1 MYLEYSIP
9 LIAFILATYSV
20 IGNDVIQTL
29 GTFLTY
35 NSKRKWWILWLYA
48 ATILTIVLVYGWYTH
63 EGDVSYGRLD
73 LIPLPEKMAFWYII
87 PPLVLI
93 ILTRMGLPVSTT
105 FMILSVFS
113 TQTVI
118 EKMILK
124 SVLGYAVAF
133 AFAFGLYILIAKR
146 FESKDSIK
154 KSEKDKAKKGWLIGQ
169 WLSTGLLWSQ
179 WLVQDFANLYVYLPR
194 QLSAMELAVSLG
206 IILVLMAHLFK
217 SRGGKIQEIVHSKAN
232 TQHIRSATIIDLSYA
247 LVLFLFTELSNLP
260 MSTTWVFIG
269 ILAGREIA
277 ISYRLNKNE
286 IKSSRRQ
293 IYRDL
298 YKVNIGLI
306 VSILLAYGIGM
317 LNLING
323 S

>member
-1 MYLEYSIP
+1 MQLERIIP
-9 LIAFILATYSV
+9 LVAFVLATYSV

-29 GTFLTY
+29 GTFLTS
-35 NSKRKWWILWLYA
+35 NHKKKWWILWLYA
-48 ATILTIVLVYGWYTH
+48 ASILTLVLVYGWISH
-63 EGDVSYGRLD
+63 SGDVSYGRLD
-73 LIPLPEKMAFWYII
+73 MIPLPENMAYWYII

-93 ILTRMGLPVSTT
+93 VLTRLGLPVSTT

-113 TQTVI
+113 SQAVI

-133 AFAFGLYILIAKR
+133 IFAFGVYLLIAKR
-146 FESKDSIK
+146 FESKESISR
-154 KSEKDKAKKGWLIGQ
+154 SEKEKAKNGWLVAQ

-194 QLSAMELAVSLG
+194 QLTLTELITSLL
-206 IILVLMAHLFK
+206 IILVLMAQLFK

-232 TQHIRSATIIDLSYA
+232 TRHIRSATFIDLTYA
-247 LVLFLFTELSNLP
+247 IVLFLFTELSNVP

-277 ISYRLNKNE
+277 ISFRLNKHE
-286 IKSSRRQ
+286 IKTSRKQ
-293 IYRDL
+293 IFRDL

-306 VSILLAYGIGM
+306 VSILLAYAIGM
-317 LNLING
+317 LNLMD

>member
-1 MYLEYSIP
+1 MQLHQIIP
-9 LIAFILATYSV
+9 LVAFILATYSV

-29 GTFLTY
+29 GTFLTS
-35 NSKRKWWILWLYA
+35 NHKKKWWILWLYA
-48 ATILTIVLVYGWYTH
+48 AGILTLVIVYGWIMH
-63 EGDVSYGRLD
+63 QGDVSYGRLD
-73 LIPLPEKMAFWYII
+73 MIPLPEKMAFWYII

-93 ILTRMGLPVSTT
+93 ILTRFGLPVSTT

-113 TQTVI
+113 SQAVI

-124 SVLGYAVAF
+124 SILGYAVAF
-133 AFAFGLYILIAKR
+133 VFAFGVYLLIAKK
-146 FESKDSIK
+146 FESKESISRAEK
-154 KSEKDKAKKGWLIGQ
+154 EKSKKGWLVAQ

-194 QLSAMELAVSLG
+194 QLTLAELLISLF
-206 IILVLMAHLFK
+206 IILVLMALLFK

-232 TQHIRSATIIDLSYA
+232 TQHIRSATFIDLTYA
-247 LVLFLFTELSNLP
+247 IVLFLFTELSNVP

-277 ISYRLNKNE
+277 ISYRLNTNE
-286 IKSSRRQ
+286 IGNSRKQ
-293 IYRDL
+293 IFRDL

-306 VSILLAYGIGM
+306 VSILLAYAVGM
-317 LNLING
+317 LNLMEV
-323 S
+323 

>member
-1 MYLEYSIP
+1 MHLEYTIP

-29 GTFLTY
+29 GTFLTS
-35 NSKRKWWILWLYA
+35 NNKRKWWILWLYA
-48 ATILTIVLVYGWYTH
+48 ATILTIVLVYGWFH
-63 EGDVSYGRLD
+63 HQGDVSYGRLD
-73 LIPLPEKMAFWYII
+73 MIPLPEKMAFWYII

-93 ILTRMGLPVSTT
+93 ILTRLGLPVSTT

-113 TQTVI
+113 SQAVI

-133 AFAFGLYILIAKR
+133 VFAFGIYLLIAKR
-146 FESKDSIK
+146 FESKESIK
-154 KSEKDKAKKGWLIGQ
+154 RSEKEKTKRRWLIAQ

-179 WLVQDFANLYVYLPR
+179 WLVQDFANIYVYLPR
-194 QLSAMELAVSLG
+194 QLSSMELIISLI
-206 IILVLMAHLFK
+206 IILLLMAHLFK
-217 SRGGKIQEIVHSKAN
+217 SRGGKIQEIVNSKAN
-232 TQHIRSATIIDLSYA
+232 TQHIRSATFIDLTYA
-247 LVLFLFTELSNLP
+247 LVLFLFTELSNVP

-277 ISYRLNKNE
+277 ISYRLNKHE
-286 IKSSRRQ
+286 IKASRKQ
-293 IYRDL
+293 IFKDL

-317 LNLING
+317 LNLIG
-323 S
+323 D